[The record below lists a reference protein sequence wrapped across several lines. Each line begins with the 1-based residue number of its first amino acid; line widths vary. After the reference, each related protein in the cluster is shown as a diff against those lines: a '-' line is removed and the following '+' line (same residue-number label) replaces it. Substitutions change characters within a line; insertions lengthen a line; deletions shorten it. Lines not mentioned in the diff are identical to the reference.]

1 MFSYKLK
8 SWSAVNENNFIWQV
22 NSRILVIP
30 VDWHELKKVI
40 DTDWHELQMANTMVT
55 FGLFDKQGSLEG
67 TG

>member
-8 SWSAVNENNFIWQV
+8 SWSVVNENNFIWQV
-22 NSRILVIP
+22 NSRFLVIP

-40 DTDWHELQMANTMVT
+40 DMVT

>member
-22 NSRILVIP
+22 NSRFLVIP

-40 DTDWHELQMANTMVT
+40 DMVT

>member
-22 NSRILVIP
+22 NSRFLVIP

-40 DTDWHELQMANTMVT
+40 DMVT
-55 FGLFDKQGSLEG
+55 FGPFDKQGSLEG

>member
-8 SWSAVNENNFIWQV
+8 RWSAVNENNFIWQV
-22 NSRILVIP
+22 NSRFLVIP

-40 DTDWHELQMANTMVT
+40 DMVT

>member
-22 NSRILVIP
+22 NSRFLVIP
-30 VDWHELKKVI
+30 VDWHERKKVI
-40 DTDWHELQMANTMVT
+40 DMVT
-55 FGLFDKQGSLEG
+55 FGLFDKQGRLEG

>member
-22 NSRILVIP
+22 NSRFLVSP

-40 DTDWHELQMANTMVT
+40 DMVT

>member
-22 NSRILVIP
+22 NSRFLVIP

-40 DTDWHELQMANTMVT
+40 GMVT

>member
-1 MFSYKLK
+1 MFSYMLK
-8 SWSAVNENNFIWQV
+8 SCSVINENNFVWQV
-22 NSRILVIP
+22 DSGFLIIP

-40 DTDWHELQMANTMVT
+40 DMVT

>member
-8 SWSAVNENNFIWQV
+8 SWSVVNGNNFVWQV
-22 NSRILVIP
+22 NSRFLVIP

-40 DTDWHELQMANTMVT
+40 DMVT

>member
-1 MFSYKLK
+1 MIGSVAMFSYKLK

-22 NSRILVIP
+22 NSRFLVIP

-40 DTDWHELQMANTMVT
+40 DMVT
-55 FGLFDKQGSLEG
+55 FGPFDKQGSLEG

>member
-22 NSRILVIP
+22 NSRFLVIP

-40 DTDWHELQMANTMVT
+40 DMVT

-67 TG
+67 SG

>member
-1 MFSYKLK
+1 MIGSVAMFSYKLK
-8 SWSAVNENNFIWQV
+8 SWSVVNENNFIWQV
-22 NSRILVIP
+22 NSRFLVIP

-40 DTDWHELQMANTMVT
+40 DMVT